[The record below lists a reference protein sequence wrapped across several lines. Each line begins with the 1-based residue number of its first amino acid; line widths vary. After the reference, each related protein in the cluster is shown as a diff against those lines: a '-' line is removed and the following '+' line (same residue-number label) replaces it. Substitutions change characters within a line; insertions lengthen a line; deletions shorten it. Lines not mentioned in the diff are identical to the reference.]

1 MTSKVMNHN
10 ERTLHYL
17 TVIAEHLEHKK
28 KEGPKIE
35 KEGTTTANS
44 RLEPQKQEIVSILS
58 QTKNR

>member
-17 TVIAEHLEHKK
+17 TVIAEHLEQK
-28 KEGPKIE
+28 KEGPKTE
-35 KEGTTTANS
+35 KEGTTTTNS
-44 RLEPQKQEIVSILS
+44 RLEAQKQEIVSILS